1 MKKAKGL
8 PNTRRDSVKKRT
20 SIGNSVRSRPK
31 NKYKKRTWKK
41 YRGQGK

>member
-8 PNTRRDSVKKRT
+8 LTQRESVKKKT
-20 SIGNSVRSRPK
+20 SIGNSSRSKPK

-41 YRGQGK
+41 YIGQGK